1 MSKHYAGARIH
12 TLRTRNNLT
21 QNDMAARL
29 GISTSYL
36 NQLEN
41 DQRPLTVTVLM
52 SLTKTFDVDTAF
64 FSGDKDAG
72 AVAELSEAFPHV
84 PGEQLADMVAR
95 YPSLVGDLLSRTREM
110 TGENLNPYER
120 VRDYF
125 FDVRN
130 YIHELDTAAEELA
143 ESLGRQHFRVGRL
156 AALFDDTLHVTVRFN
171 GPPDGPRRH
180 FDQMH
185 RELTLRTGLTESQ
198 QCFQLALQYALTLHE
213 QLLAELSS
221 PLPDDGS
228 RDLAVLGLAQYFAG
242 AVTMPYSQFLDYA
255 EQVRYD
261 IDLLAERF
269 GTSFESTCHR
279 LSTLQRP
286 GARGIPFFFIRTD
299 RAGNISKRQSAT
311 RFHFSRRGG
320 SCPLWVLHRAF
331 ETPSRIT
338 RQVAAMP
345 DGHHYLWVARY
356 VSGATSGFGRPRKEF
371 AVALGCDLDQ
381 AHRLIY
387 SDGLELTS
395 QAATPIG
402 PGCTACP
409 RPACPQRAFPAGGPG
424 GGAGLDLNVSH
435 EAPYVTGP

>member
-1 MSKHYAGARIH
+1 MSKHFAGAKIR
-12 TLRTRNNLT
+12 TLRKQHRLT
-21 QNDMAARL
+21 QSDMAARL
-29 GISTSYL
+29 GLSTSYL

-52 SLTKTFDVDTAF
+52 ALTGEFDVDTSF
-64 FSGDKDAG
+64 FSGERDATT
-72 AVAELSEAFPHV
+72 VADLATVFPTV
-84 PGEQLADMVAR
+84 PSEQLADLAAR
-95 YPSLVGDLLSRTREM
+95 YPGLVDDLLARAASQA
-110 TGENLNPYER
+110 GDGLSPYER

-125 FDVRN
+125 FDARN
-130 YIHELDTAAEELA
+130 YIHELDTAGEELA
-143 ESLGRQHFRVGRL
+143 ATIGRQHFRVGRM
-156 AALFDDTLHVTVRFN
+156 AALFAEKLGVTVRFH
-171 GPPDGPRRH
+171 GSPDGPRRR
-180 FDQMH
+180 FDHAH
-185 RELTLRTGLTESQ
+185 RELTLRTGLTEAQ
-198 QCFQLALQYALTLHE
+198 QCFQLAIQYALTQHHD
-213 QLLAELSS
+213 LLFELAS

-228 RDLAVLGLAQYFAG
+228 RGLAVVGLAQYFAG
-242 AVTMPYSQFLDYA
+242 AVTMPYALFLDYA
-255 EQVRYD
+255 EEVRYD
-261 IDLLAERF
+261 IDLIAERF

-286 GARGIPFFFIRTD
+286 GARGVPFFFIRTD

-356 VSGATSGFGRPRKEF
+356 VSGATTGFGRPRKEF

-381 AHRLIY
+381 GHRLIY
-387 SDGLELTS
+387 SDGLELTP

-409 RPACPQRAFPAGGPG
+409 RTSCPQRAFPASGREVGV
-424 GGAGLDLNVSH
+424 DFDVSH
-435 EAPYVTGP
+435 EAPYVTSS

>member
-1 MSKHYAGARIH
+1 MTKHFAGAKIR
-12 TLRTRNNLT
+12 TLRRQHELT
-21 QNDMAARL
+21 QTDMAARL
-29 GISTSYL
+29 GMSTSYL

-41 DQRPLTVTVLM
+41 DQRPLTVAVLL
-52 SLTKTFDVDTAF
+52 SLTGTFDVDTSF
-64 FSGDKDAG
+64 FSGDREA
-72 AVAELSEAFPHV
+72 ATVAELAEAFPLV
-84 PGEQLADMVAR
+84 PGTELADLAAR
-95 YPSLVGDLLSRTREM
+95 YPTLVDDLLTRTRET
-110 TGENLNPYER
+110 TGDGLNPYER

-125 FDVRN
+125 FDARN

-143 ESLGRQHFRVGRL
+143 GSLGRQQFRVSRL
-156 AALFDDTLHVTVRFN
+156 AALFDEKFGVTVRFH
-171 GPPDGPRRH
+171 GPTDGPRRH
-180 FDQMH
+180 FDH
-185 RELTLRTGLTESQ
+185 LNRELTLRTGLTEAQ
-198 QCFQLALQYALTLHE
+198 QCFQLALQYALTRHRD
-213 QLLAELSS
+213 LLGELSAM
-221 PLPDDGS
+221 LPDDGS
-228 RDLAVLGLAQYFAG
+228 RDLAALGLAQYFAG
-242 AVTMPYSQFLDYA
+242 AVTMPYTEFLDYA

-261 IDLLAERF
+261 IDLVAERF

-286 GARGIPFFFIRTD
+286 GSRGVPLFFIRTD

-409 RPACPQRAFPAGGPG
+409 RTSCPQRAFPATGHGIG
-424 GGAGLDLNVSH
+424 VDFNVSH
-435 EAPYVTGP
+435 EAPYVTGS